1 MSGGPPDP
9 SVDLALLRT
18 EWALERTQLAW
29 IRTAFAMITVGFALD
44 QGAAALFAAR
54 LVKTSEWE
62 RSGHVGGILLAASA
76 SALLGVATVRYVTR
90 TRELHSGVK
99 PRPLLFL
106 PAFPLSVLVA
116 LLGVA
121 VVVLLLIWG

>member
-1 MSGGPPDP
+1 MSGGPPDR

-29 IRTAFAMITVGFALD
+29 VRTAFAMITAGFALD
-44 QGAAALFAAR
+44 QGAAALLAAR
-54 LVKTSEWE
+54 LVKTSEWA

-76 SALLGVATVRYVTR
+76 SALLAVATARYVAR
-90 TRELHSGVK
+90 LRQLHPEEK
-99 PRPLLFL
+99 PRALVFL

-121 VVVLLLIWG
+121 VVVLLLVWG